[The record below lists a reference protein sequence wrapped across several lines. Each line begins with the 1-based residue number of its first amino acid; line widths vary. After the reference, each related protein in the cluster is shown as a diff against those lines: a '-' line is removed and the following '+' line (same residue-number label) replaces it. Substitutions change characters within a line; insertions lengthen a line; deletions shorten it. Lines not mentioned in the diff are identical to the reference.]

1 MPSAMSLQRAQAI
14 LEITFMLEI
23 NSRTK
28 VLTFDC
34 YGTLVQWHR
43 AVHHAAAAILQ
54 RHLAAQASHQS
65 SSALAVRLRESAA
78 EHQQQPGFLEYEAV
92 LEASLREALGEN
104 GFESDAQ
111 DLEILLATLGTIEP
125 HPEVPGV
132 LARLRQHYRIAVI
145 SNTSDALIAG
155 TIAAIGT
162 PIDFVITAQQA
173 RAYKPDHRLF
183 EHAHAVMGVTRD
195 ETIHVAM
202 GQFSDL
208 KVCQE
213 LGIRSV
219 WIDREG
225 EPLDPAWHPDA
236 VLKDLSGLPQLLMP
250 TLG

>member
-1 MPSAMSLQRAQAI
+1 
-14 LEITFMLEI
+14 MLKI
-23 NSRTK
+23 DSRTK

-43 AVHHAAAAILQ
+43 AVRQACAAILEQ
-54 RHLAAQASHQS
+54 HLNAAASVESSAGLAA
-65 SSALAVRLRESAA
+65 RLREIAT
-78 EHQQQPGFLEYEAV
+78 EHQQQLPFREYEAV
-92 LEASLREALGEN
+92 LSASLNQALAEIGREA
-104 GFESDAQ
+104 APR
-111 DLEILLATLGTIEP
+111 DLEVLLATLGKIEP
-125 HPEVPGV
+125 HAEVPEA
-132 LARLRQHYRIAVI
+132 LARLRRHYRIAVI
-145 SNTSDALIAG
+145 SNTSDDLIAD
-155 TIAAIGT
+155 TITAIGT

-183 EHAHAVMGVTRD
+183 HHAHAVMGVTRD
-195 ETIHVAM
+195 ETVHIAM

-225 EPLDPAWHPDA
+225 ERLNPDWRPDA

-250 TLG
+250 S